1 LEKIKEVIVQIAPKI
16 TRKRL
21 RRKKPHPKGEE
32 FDLRRSIRKN
42 LSMYGGEIIELPRRK
57 RKIVNTS
64 IVLLCDVSGSMDCY
78 SRFFIQ
84 FIYGFQNNLK
94 GVETFALSTKLSRI
108 THLLR
113 EKGFEKALN
122 EISKRIKHW
131 SGGTNLGYCL
141 QTFNKNFGWMV
152 GRKTVVIIISDG
164 WDMGDTAILEIAL
177 RRLKKNCHRLI
188 WLNPL
193 LSSPNYKP
201 LCKGIKTALPFMS
214 YFLPLHNLNSLI
226 RLLKTLRSII

>member
-1 LEKIKEVIVQIAPKI
+1 
-16 TRKRL
+16 
-21 RRKKPHPKGEE
+21 
-32 FDLRRSIRKN
+32 
-42 LSMYGGEIIELPRRK
+42 
-57 RKIVNTS
+57 
-64 IVLLCDVSGSMDCY
+64 MDCY